1 MIDQRTSVASVECP
15 ECAGLVGLKRQPMVS
30 EILRCAGCGV
40 ELEVVGTNPITVA
53 LAPEIEEDW
62 GE

>member
-1 MIDQRTSVASVECP
+1 MKTTECVECGAPLALP
-15 ECAGLVGLKRQPMVS
+15 EQLLPN
-30 EILRCAGCGV
+30 EILPCPDCGV
-40 ELEVVGTNPITVA
+40 ELEVIALDPLELA

>member
-1 MIDQRTSVASVECP
+1 MNAINCLECGALVESGSDLIIGEILECP
-15 ECAGLVGLKRQPMVS
+15 DCA
-30 EILRCAGCGV
+30 I
-40 ELEVVGTNPITVA
+40 ELEVIQVDPLSIE

>member
-1 MIDQRTSVASVECP
+1 MQQIECP
-15 ECAGLVGLKRQPMVS
+15 ECAGTVEVAADVMQGEVLECPD
-30 EILRCAGCGV
+30 CGV
-40 ELEVVGTNPITVA
+40 ELEVTGINPLTLD

>member
-1 MIDQRTSVASVECP
+1 MQNYECP
-15 ECAGLVGLKRQPMVS
+15 ECAGDVPVLEDIM
-30 EILRCAGCGV
+30 AGEVLECPDCGV
-40 ELEVVGTNPITVA
+40 ELEVVAVQPLTLD

>member
-1 MIDQRTSVASVECP
+1 MKNMECIECNGAVPAEDSVLVGEVLECP
-15 ECAGLVGLKRQPMVS
+15 D
-30 EILRCAGCGV
+30 CGV
-40 ELEVVGTNPITVA
+40 ELEVTRLEPLQVE

>member
-1 MIDQRTSVASVECP
+1 MSVTAVETVECP
-15 ECAGLVGLKRQPMVS
+15 ECAGEIHLS
-30 EILRCAGCGV
+30 ENVLAHEIIQCSDCGV
-40 ELEVVGTNPITVA
+40 ELEFLSTSPVEVD